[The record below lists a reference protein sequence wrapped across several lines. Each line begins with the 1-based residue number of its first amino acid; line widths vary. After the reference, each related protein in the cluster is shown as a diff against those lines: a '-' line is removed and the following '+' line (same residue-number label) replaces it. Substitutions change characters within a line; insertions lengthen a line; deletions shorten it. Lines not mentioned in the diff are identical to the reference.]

1 MSRRRRETTRK
12 EEEEEETRQKWEY
25 MTEREVSTHSQKY
38 ALIQL
43 PAACA
48 HSLLSVSSVSFFVFD
63 E

>member
-1 MSRRRRETTRK
+1 MSRRERETTRK
-12 EEEEEETRQKWEY
+12 EEEGETRQKWEY
-25 MTEREVSTHSQKY
+25 VTEREVSTHSQKY